1 VSDAVQ
7 EIVND
12 PSDTNNGIFHLP
24 VPQEEIRDQLRLLK
38 TGKAPGPDGI
48 VNEHLK
54 YAGHSL
60 TIHLCRLFNLI
71 IECEY
76 MPHIFNLGHV
86 LPIHKGKGKSKH
98 DPSNYR
104 GITLTSAIAKLFEKI
119 FIQRIDKYMTVR
131 NPSFPHPMRMG
142 FRKHLGAQMASFILT
157 ETIQYYRESS
167 TDIYTAFLDNEKA
180 FDRVWLD
187 GLLFKLSKIGITG
200 KPWRILRNMYY
211 NMYSCVSYAGH
222 KSPPFKVI
230 QHPGFQVRRL
240 RTLTLVTSAE
250 WRIFKEKK
258 HGDNEHVFSV
268 WA

>member
-1 VSDAVQ
+1 MQ
-7 EIVND
+7 
-12 PSDTNNGIFHLP
+12 
-24 VPQEEIRDQLRLLK
+24 
-38 TGKAPGPDGI
+38 
-48 VNEHLK
+48 
-54 YAGHSL
+54 
-60 TIHLCRLFNLI
+60 
-71 IECEY
+71 
-76 MPHIFNLGHV
+76 
-86 LPIHKGKGKSKH
+86 
-98 DPSNYR
+98 
-104 GITLTSAIAKLFEKI
+104 
-119 FIQRIDKYMTVR
+119 
-131 NPSFPHPMRMG
+131 MG

-211 NMYSCVSYAGH
+211 NMYSFVSYAGH
-222 KSPPFKVI
+222 KSPPFKVL

-240 RTLTLVTSAE
+240 RTPTLVTSAE

>member
-1 VSDAVQ
+1 
-7 EIVND
+7 
-12 PSDTNNGIFHLP
+12 
-24 VPQEEIRDQLRLLK
+24 
-38 TGKAPGPDGI
+38 
-48 VNEHLK
+48 
-54 YAGHSL
+54 
-60 TIHLCRLFNLI
+60 
-71 IECEY
+71 

-200 KPWRILRNMYY
+200 
-211 NMYSCVSYAGH
+211 
-222 KSPPFKVI
+222 
-230 QHPGFQVRRL
+230 
-240 RTLTLVTSAE
+240 
-250 WRIFKEKK
+250 
-258 HGDNEHVFSV
+258 
-268 WA
+268 